1 MHTPFM
7 ARLRNNANNAKQL
20 RYEIATIY
28 LGELANI
35 KVEFC
40 VR

>member
-1 MHTPFM
+1 MYTLLM
-7 ARLRNNANNAKQL
+7 AQLRNNANNVKQL
-20 RYEIATIY
+20 KYEIATIY